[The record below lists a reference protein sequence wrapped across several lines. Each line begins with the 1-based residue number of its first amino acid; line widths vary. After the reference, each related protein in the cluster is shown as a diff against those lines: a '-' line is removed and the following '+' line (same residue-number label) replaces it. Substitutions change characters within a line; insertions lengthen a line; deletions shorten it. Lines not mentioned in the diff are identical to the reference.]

1 MDLRKKHWQWLSL
14 LFLSMIWGSSFI
26 LMKKGLRS
34 YSSVH
39 VASLRMF
46 FAWIMFLP
54 VTFSRLKRL
63 KRHHWGWLIL
73 TGIIGN
79 FLPANL
85 FTLAQT
91 HIDSS
96 LAGILNSLTPLFTL
110 VVGLVF
116 FRSHVLLINIV
127 GLLLGLAGAAG
138 LIYDHNVSLA
148 DQSNIYGIFIIL
160 ATVLYG
166 FNVNLLK
173 YKLAD
178 LDGITIVSSIFFFI
192 GPLAALTLL
201 FTGFPEV
208 IREQGVVWHDLGYIA
223 LLSLFGSVVAVTLF
237 NILLKYISPIF
248 ATSVTYI
255 IPVFA
260 ILWGVIDGEHL
271 SADQV
276 LWIFVIF
283 TGVYLVN
290 KQKLVEVGS

>member
-46 FAWIMFLP
+46 FAWVMFLP
-54 VTFSRLKRL
+54 VTLSRLKRIR
-63 KRHHWGWLIL
+63 RHHWGWLIL

-110 VVGLVF
+110 IVGLIF
-116 FRSHVLLINIV
+116 FRSHVLLINII

-138 LIYDHNVSLA
+138 LIYDHSL
-148 DQSNIYGIFIIL
+148 DVVHQTNLYGIFIIL

-178 LDGITIVSSIFFFI
+178 LDGVTIVSSIFFFI

-208 IREQGVVWHDLGYIA
+208 IREEGIVWHDLGYIV

-271 SADQV
+271 STDQV

-290 KQKLVEVGS
+290 KQKLVEV

>member
-1 MDLRKKHWQWLSL
+1 MDLRKRHWQWLSL

-39 VASLRMF
+39 VASLRML
-46 FAWIMFLP
+46 FAWLFFLP
-54 VTFSRLKRL
+54 VSITRLKRL

-79 FLPANL
+79 LLTANL

-110 VVGLVF
+110 IVGLLF

-138 LIYDHNVSLA
+138 LIYDHNVDLVH
-148 DQSNIYGIFIIL
+148 QTNFYGIFIIL

-166 FNVNLLK
+166 FNVNILK

-178 LDGITIVSSIFFFI
+178 LDGITIVSTIFFFI
-192 GPLAALTLL
+192 GPLAGIILC

-208 IREQGVVWHDLGYIA
+208 IREQGIVWHDLGYIA

-237 NILLKYISPIF
+237 NVLLKYISPIF

-260 ILWGVIDGEHL
+260 ILWGVIDGEQL
-271 SADQV
+271 SPDQI

-290 KQKLVEVGS
+290 KQKLVEV

>member
-1 MDLRKKHWQWLSL
+1 MDLKKKYWQWIL
-14 LFLSMIWGSSFI
+14 LLLISMIWGSSFI

-39 VASLRMF
+39 VASLRLF
-46 FAWIMFLP
+46 IAWLIFLP
-54 VTFSRLKRL
+54 VTLARLRKIR
-63 KRHHWGWLIL
+63 RQHWQWLIIS
-73 TGIIGN
+73 GIIGN
-79 FLPANL
+79 LIPANL

-110 VVGLVF
+110 IIGLLF
-116 FRSHVLLINIV
+116 FRSHVLLVNIL

-138 LIYDHNVSLA
+138 LIYDHSVDLA
-148 DQSNIYGIFIIL
+148 HQANLYGLFIVL

-166 FNVNLLK
+166 INVNILK

-178 LDGITIVSSIFFFI
+178 LDGITLVASIFFII
-192 GPLAALTLL
+192 GPLAGLTLL

-208 IREQGVVWHDLGYIA
+208 IREQGIIWHDMGYIV
-223 LLSLFGSVVAVTLF
+223 LLSLLGSVIAVTLF
-237 NILLKYISPIF
+237 NILLKYISAIF
-248 ATSVTYI
+248 ASSVTYI

-260 ILWGVIDGEHL
+260 ILWGVADGESL
-271 SADQV
+271 SADQI

-290 KQKLVEVGS
+290 KQKLVQV